1 MSVLDIAQNVA
12 KETGFTAPSS
22 LVGSSDEIAIQLL
35 ALIKN
40 ETRALSDRFIWQ
52 ALVKRATF
60 NFVNGTESYALSTI
74 ASDFK
79 DFIFETVWNYTSRR
93 PLIAPISPQ
102 DYEIQK
108 NYLITSGIDKMIY
121 VYNDTIYISPTPSN
135 TDTIYFEY
143 TTTKIYKDNAV
154 PAVGKTAITA
164 DTDSTVIREFLV
176 QAGVKLRFMVA
187 KGLIMPGQ
195 IPQSFEYQDYDAQV
209 QRAMLTDGFGKKR
222 LRMSGGGDAYW
233 KAAYTQDSNFPS
245 S

>member
-22 LVGSSDEIAIQLL
+22 LVGSTDELAIQLL

-40 ETRALSDRFIWQ
+40 ETRALSDRFNWQ

-60 NFVNGTESYALSTI
+60 NFVNGTESYSLATI

-79 DFIFETVWNYTSRR
+79 DFIPETVWNYTSRR

-143 TTTKIYKDNAV
+143 TTLNIFKSSGGTPKA
-154 PAVGKTAITA
+154 AITL
-164 DTDSTVIREFLV
+164 DTDVTVLREFLV

-195 IPQSFEYQDYDAQV
+195 IPQSFEYQDYESQV
-209 QRAMLTDGFGKKR
+209 QKAMLTDGFGRKT
-222 LRMSGGGDAYW
+222 LRMSGSVDAYW

-245 S
+245 V